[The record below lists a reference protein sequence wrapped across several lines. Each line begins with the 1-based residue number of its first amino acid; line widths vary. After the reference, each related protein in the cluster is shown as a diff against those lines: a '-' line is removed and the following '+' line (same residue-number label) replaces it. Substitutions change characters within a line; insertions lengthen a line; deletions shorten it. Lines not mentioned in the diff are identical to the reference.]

1 MIQSDK
7 HSVSV
12 SITWS
17 SYLDQAIFQQE
28 GLIDWIEFE
37 PQTTWLVTEPDSPER
52 APYSILEYLQE
63 LGNHFLVHS
72 VAAPVG
78 GASRPSA
85 HHLELLRKTITALK
99 APWVSE
105 HLSFNA
111 SHGVST
117 GFFMPPRQTSTQI
130 QVIAD
135 NIRRLQDS
143 LGVPVAIENGV
154 SYLNPRTDE
163 IPDGEFIAMVAEAA
177 DCGLLLDLHNA
188 YTNAINGR
196 QPLDEFLRGLPL
208 NRVWEI
214 HLAGGIRQ
222 DGFWLDAHS
231 GAVPDEL
238 WPLIRDLPT
247 KLASLQ
253 VVNFEVF
260 PSFLTEYSIKEVAA
274 ELGLIRSWIS
284 GSFSV
289 APSPKDDIQP
299 KPLSLKHVSSISP
312 VFDRG
317 DAWEAVLTSIVTS
330 REVVLDNTDAL
341 PLRQDLVNEA
351 GLTLVGELV
360 FSFRAS
366 MVVQVLKLSTS
377 LLLNTVGPDVLRQM
391 LSDAFLNNPPVL
403 YAFLEA
409 QAFAQH
415 VQVRGWKIPY
425 LKELLDYELA
435 VAKTLIDMK
444 ARVVQFPFEPM
455 PLLRALA
462 DERIPDQILQE
473 GQFEIEILPD
483 TNLCLI

>member
-1 MIQSDK
+1 MIKSDK
-7 HSVSV
+7 HSVGVSV
-12 SITWS
+12 TWS

-37 PQTTWLVTEPDSPER
+37 PQTTWLLTEPDSPER
-52 APYSILEYLQE
+52 APYSILEHLQE

-78 GASRPSA
+78 GVSRPSA

-117 GFFMPPRQTSTQI
+117 GFFMPPRQTSAQI

-163 IPDGEFIAMVAEAA
+163 IPDAEFIALVAEAA

-196 QPLDEFLRGLPL
+196 QPLDEFLKGLPL

-231 GAVPDEL
+231 GAVPEEL

-247 KLASLQ
+247 KLTSLQ

-260 PSFLTEYSIKEVAA
+260 PSFLTEYSIEAVAA

-284 GSFSV
+284 GSCV
-289 APSPKDDIQP
+289 GEAPKQDDIQP
-299 KPLSLKHVSSISP
+299 QQLSLKYVDCISP
-312 VFDRG
+312 GLDRG
-317 DAWEAVLTSIVTS
+317 DAWEAVLTSLVTS
-330 REVVLDNTDAL
+330 REVVLDNADSL
-341 PLRQDLVNEA
+341 SLRQDLVNEA
-351 GLTLVGELV
+351 GIVLVRELV

-366 MVVQVLKLSTS
+366 MVVQVLKLSSS
-377 LLLNTVGPDVLRQM
+377 LLLQTVGPGVLRQM
-391 LSDAFLNNPPVL
+391 LGDVFLNNPPVL
-403 YAFLEA
+403 YALLEA
-409 QAFAQH
+409 QVFAQH
-415 VQVRGWKIPY
+415 VETRGWKVPY
-425 LKELLDYELA
+425 LKQLLDYELA

-444 ARVVQFPFEPM
+444 PRVVQFPFEPM

-462 DERIPDQILQE
+462 DERMPDQLLQE

-483 TNLCLI
+483 MNLCLI

>member
-1 MIQSDK
+1 MIPSDK
-7 HSVSV
+7 HSVGV

-17 SYLDQAIFQQE
+17 SSLDQAIFKQN

-37 PQTTWLVTEPDSPER
+37 PQTTWLITEPGSPER
-52 APYSILEYLQE
+52 APYSILEHLQD

-78 GASRPSA
+78 GSSRPSA
-85 HHLELLRKTITALK
+85 HHLDLLRKTITALK

-117 GFFMPPRQTSTQI
+117 GFFMPPRQTSA
-130 QVIAD
+130 QVQVVAD

-163 IPDGEFIAMVAEAA
+163 ISDAEFIALVAEAA

-196 QPLDEFLRGLPL
+196 QPLDEFLKGLPL

-231 GAVPDEL
+231 GAVPEEL
-238 WPLIRDLPT
+238 WPLISDLPT
-247 KLASLQ
+247 KLSNLQ

-260 PSFLTEYSIKEVAA
+260 PSFLTGYKTEEMIA
-274 ELGLIRSWIS
+274 ELGLIRSWAS
-284 GSFSV
+284 GSFSG
-289 APSPKDDIQP
+289 ATPPRNDIQP
-299 KPLSLKHVSSISP
+299 QQLSLKYVESISP
-312 VFDRG
+312 RLSRA
-317 DAWEAVLTSIVTS
+317 DAWEAVLTSLVTS
-330 REVVLDNTDAL
+330 REVILDNDDVL

-351 GLTLVGELV
+351 GIALVRELV

-366 MVVQVLKLSTS
+366 MVVQVLKLSS
-377 LLLNTVGPDVLRQM
+377 CLLLHTVGPGILRQM
-391 LSDAFLNNPPVL
+391 LGDAFLNNPPVL
-403 YAFLEA
+403 YALLEA
-409 QAFAQH
+409 QVFAQH
-415 VQVRGWKIPY
+415 VQTRGWKVPY

-444 ARVVQFPFEPM
+444 PRVVQFPFEPM

-462 DERIPDQILQE
+462 DERIPDQVLQE

>member
-1 MIQSDK
+1 
-7 HSVSV
+7 
-12 SITWS
+12 
-17 SYLDQAIFQQE
+17 
-28 GLIDWIEFE
+28 
-37 PQTTWLVTEPDSPER
+37 
-52 APYSILEYLQE
+52 
-63 LGNHFLVHS
+63 
-72 VAAPVG
+72 
-78 GASRPSA
+78 
-85 HHLELLRKTITALK
+85 
-99 APWVSE
+99 
-105 HLSFNA
+105 
-111 SHGVST
+111 
-117 GFFMPPRQTSTQI
+117 MPPRQTSAQI

-231 GAVPDEL
+231 GAVPDQL

-253 VVNFEVF
+253 VVNFEIF
-260 PSFLTEYSIKEVAA
+260 PSFLTEYSIEEVAA

-391 LSDAFLNNPPVL
+391 LGDAFLNNPPVL

-425 LKELLDYELA
+425 LKELLD
-435 VAKTLIDMK
+435 
-444 ARVVQFPFEPM
+444 
-455 PLLRALA
+455 
-462 DERIPDQILQE
+462 
-473 GQFEIEILPD
+473 
-483 TNLCLI
+483 

>member
-1 MIQSDK
+1 MIQRDN
-7 HSVSV
+7 HSVGV

-17 SYLDQAIFQQE
+17 SYLDQAVFQQK

-37 PQTTWLVTEPDSPER
+37 PQTTWLLTEPDSPEK
-52 APYSILEYLQE
+52 APYSILEHLQE

-78 GASRPSA
+78 GSGRPSN
-85 HHLELLRKTITALK
+85 HHLDLLRRTITALK

-117 GFFMPPRQTSTQI
+117 GFFMPPRQTSAQI

-163 IPDGEFIAMVAEAA
+163 IPDAEFIAMVAETA

-196 QPLDEFLRGLPL
+196 QPLDEFLKGLPL

-238 WPLIRDLPT
+238 WPLIRELPT
-247 KLASLQ
+247 KLANLQ

-260 PSFLTEYSIKEVAA
+260 PSFLTEYGIQEVVA

-289 APSPKDDIQP
+289 APSPQEYIQP
-299 KPLSLKHVSSISP
+299 KQLSLKSVGSVSP
-312 VFDRG
+312 GLDRG
-317 DAWEAVLTSIVTS
+317 DAWEAVLTSLVTS
-330 REVVLDNTDAL
+330 REVLDGTDAL

-351 GLTLVGELV
+351 GIVLVRELV

-377 LLLNTVGPDVLRQM
+377 LLLHTVGPGVLRQM
-391 LSDAFLNNPPVL
+391 LGDVFLNNPPVL
-403 YAFLEA
+403 YALLEA
-409 QAFAQH
+409 QVFAQH
-415 VQVRGWKIPY
+415 VQTRGWKVPY

-444 ARVVQFPFEPM
+444 PRVVQFPFEPM

-462 DERIPDQILQE
+462 DERMPDQVLQE